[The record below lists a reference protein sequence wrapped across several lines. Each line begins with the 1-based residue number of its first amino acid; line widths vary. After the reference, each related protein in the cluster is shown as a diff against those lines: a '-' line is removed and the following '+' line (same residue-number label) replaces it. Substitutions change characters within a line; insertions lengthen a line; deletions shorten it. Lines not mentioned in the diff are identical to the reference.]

1 MALRRSATGS
11 NGDDVLNL
19 DYVLASAAFVGLLA
33 YLIYALARSERF

>member
-1 MALRRSATGS
+1 LS
-11 NGDDVLNL
+11 L